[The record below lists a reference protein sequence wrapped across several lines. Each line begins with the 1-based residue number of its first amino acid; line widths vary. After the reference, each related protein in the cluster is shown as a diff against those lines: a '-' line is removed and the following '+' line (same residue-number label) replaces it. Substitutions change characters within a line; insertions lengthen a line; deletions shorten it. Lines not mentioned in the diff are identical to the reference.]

1 MQIFR
6 TLSEVPPEFGPS
18 VVAIGNFDGVH
29 CGHQAILRNL
39 CTRAHAQNARA
50 VAITF
55 DPHPLKL
62 LRPLQAPKLLT
73 PLPVRL
79 GLLKQTGLDATLVLP
94 FTEAFSQWSAEQFA
108 VTVLARGLRALE
120 VHEGDNFRFGHN
132 AAAGMEELRVLGARL
147 GFSVRR
153 HPVLTI
159 RGTRVSSSEIRA
171 LVAAGAVG
179 RARALLGRPFSVQ
192 STQARGRGIGTK
204 LLVPTVNL
212 ARYDE
217 LLPGHGVYVT
227 RLAIAGEA
235 FDAVTNVGNRPTFGE
250 DSFAVESY
258 ILNYREVE
266 LTAETPLELTF
277 LERVRAEQ
285 RFASPEALKAQIM
298 KDVAH
303 AQRYLRLTRRLQRD
317 RLPV

>member
-1 MQIFR
+1 MEVFR
-6 TLSEVPPEFGPS
+6 SLSEVPSGVGPS

-29 CGHQAILRNL
+29 CGHRAILRDL
-39 CTRAHAQNARA
+39 CARAQAQNARA

-73 PLPVRL
+73 PLPARL
-79 GLLKQTGLDATLVLP
+79 QLLAQTGLSATLVLP
-94 FTEAFSQWSAEQFA
+94 FTEALSEWSAEQFA
-108 VTVLARGLRALE
+108 AGVLARCLHAVE
-120 VHEGDNFRFGHN
+120 VHEGDNFRFGRN
-132 AAAGMEELRVLGARL
+132 ASAGMEELRVLGARL

-153 HPVLTI
+153 HPVLML
-159 RGTRVSSSEIRA
+159 RRACVSSSEIRK
-171 LVAAGAVG
+171 LIAAGQVSL
-179 RARALLGRPFSVQ
+179 ARPLLGRPFSVY
-192 STQARGRGIGTK
+192 STQARGRGIGTR

-217 LLPGHGVYVT
+217 LLPGNGVYVT
-227 RLAIAGEA
+227 RLAIGSEA

-266 LTAETPLELTF
+266 LTPETPLELTF
-277 LERVRAEQ
+277 LKRIRAER
-285 RFASPEALKAQIM
+285 RFNSPELLKAQIM
-298 KDVAH
+298 QDVAH
-303 AQRYLRLTRRLQRD
+303 AQRYLRLMSRFQRGRLS
-317 RLPV
+317 

>member
-1 MQIFR
+1 MQVFR
-6 TLSEVPPEFGPS
+6 SLSEVPPGFGPS

-29 CGHQAILRNL
+29 CGHRAILSNL
-39 CTRAHAQNARA
+39 CARARAQNARSL
-50 VAITF
+50 AITF

-73 PLPVRL
+73 PLPARL
-79 GLLKQTGLDATLVLP
+79 RLLAETGLDATLVLP
-94 FTEAFSQWSAEQFA
+94 FTEAFSQWPAEQFA
-108 VTVLARGLRALE
+108 ASVLARCLRAVE

-132 AAAGMEELRVLGARL
+132 ASAGMEELRVLGARL

-159 RGTRVSSSEIRA
+159 RGTRVSSSEVRA
-171 LVAAGAVG
+171 LIAAGQVS
-179 RARALLGRPFSVQ
+179 RARALLGRPFSVH

-217 LLPGHGVYVT
+217 LLPGNGVYVT
-227 RLAIAGEA
+227 RLAIAGEP
-235 FDAVTNVGNRPTFGE
+235 FDTVTNVGNRPTFGE

-258 ILNYREVE
+258 ILSYREVE
-266 LTAETPLELTF
+266 LTPETPLELTF
-277 LERVRAEQ
+277 LERIRGER
-285 RFASPEALKAQIM
+285 RFDSPELLRAQIM
-298 KDVAH
+298 IDVAH
-303 AQRYLRLTRRLQRD
+303 AQRYFRLMRSLGVVD
-317 RLPV
+317 